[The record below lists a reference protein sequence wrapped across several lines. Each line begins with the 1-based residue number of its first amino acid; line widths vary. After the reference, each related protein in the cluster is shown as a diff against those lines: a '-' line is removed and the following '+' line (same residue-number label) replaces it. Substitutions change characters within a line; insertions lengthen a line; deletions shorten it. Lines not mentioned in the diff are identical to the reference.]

1 MINGQLLLTR
11 LFQDIGGMVF
21 FHFPH
26 GIILSAFFLFKRCD
40 FRLFTETHP
49 GKDRWEIHF
58 GITCAFV

>member
-1 MINGQLLLTR
+1 
-11 LFQDIGGMVF
+11 MVF

-26 GIILSAFFLFKRCD
+26 GMILSAFFLFKRCD